1 MGGRLMPTEHEVEEG
16 DSVISLSEEYG
27 FFANTI
33 WNDPD
38 NAELKKKRKDMNI
51 LMPGDVVVI
60 REKRLKEVEK
70 PTAKQHVFRRKGI
83 PALYRLQVFDVEKPR
98 ANQQYRLTVDGQLY
112 EGRTDAHGVL
122 QQYIPANSRDGEL
135 VIGPDEFRALLQ
147 FGYLDPI
154 NELSGV
160 QKRLNNIG
168 YDCGEAD
175 GQLNPQTKSAL
186 RDFQRRFELPQTGEP
201 DESTLAQLEELH
213 DYPTEFPREPQASI
227 Q

>member
-1 MGGRLMPTEHEVEEG
+1 MPIKREVQEG

-38 NAELKKKRKDMNI
+38 NAELKKKRNDMNI

-60 REKRLKEVEK
+60 RDKRLKEVDK
-70 PTAKQHVFRRKGI
+70 PTTKQHVFRRKGI

-98 ANQQYRLTVDGQLY
+98 ANQKYRLTVDGQLY

-135 VIGPDEFRALLQ
+135 IIGPDEFRALLQ

-154 NELSGV
+154 NELTGV

-168 YDCGEAD
+168 YDCGEANGELTD
-175 GQLNPQTKSAL
+175 QTKTAL
-186 RDFQRRFELPQTGEP
+186 RDFQRRFDLPLTGEP
-201 DESTLAQLEELH
+201 DAATVEKLQAIH
-213 DYPTEFPREPQASI
+213 DYPNEFPREPQAST
-227 Q
+227 QGGAK